1 MAPRGVAAHLPPASA
16 ESSPRRPGFLP
27 AAAARPGMTRQ
38 SSAGHESG
46 KLSDS
51 LGDAPAAR
59 SAPETRP
66 QPPRRA
72 FKTGA
77 VLFLVSPG
85 RFLSG
90 SFILVS

>member
-1 MAPRGVAAHLPPASA
+1 MAPRGVAAQLPPASA

-27 AAAARPGMTRQ
+27 AAAARPGVTRQ
-38 SSAGHESG
+38 SSAEHESG

-72 FKTGA
+72 FKTST

-85 RFLSG
+85 RGRPG
-90 SFILVS
+90 SFVLLS